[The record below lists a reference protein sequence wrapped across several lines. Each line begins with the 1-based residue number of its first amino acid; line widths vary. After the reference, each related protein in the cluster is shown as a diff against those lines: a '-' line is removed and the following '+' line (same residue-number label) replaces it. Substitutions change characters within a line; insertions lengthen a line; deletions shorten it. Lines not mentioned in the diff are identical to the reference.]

1 MRRGSA
7 EELQIDRIVSS
18 GTVTSITGR
27 RELEKEIEMQGVGL
41 QIMPSVASLAA
52 PDMASGANWS
62 REVEEIDPMG
72 KRETAL
78 IGVFQKRGQ
87 VGIMGS
93 QP

>member
-1 MRRGSA
+1 M
-7 EELQIDRIVSS
+7 ELDRIVSS
-18 GTVTSITGR
+18 GTVTSKTGR

-87 VGIMGS
+87 VGILGS
-93 QP
+93 HALAY

>member
-62 REVEEIDPMG
+62 REVEEIDPTG